1 MVGNGGPKES
11 SPPPKQVL
19 LWEPGAE
26 SNTKLSEQSFIVSI
40 FTDKRQY
47 VAGLL
52 FLPLLIV
59 IAILSGIEAEEG
71 GGMKCESPGWRSQ
84 DTLEIEGREYSLYT
98 FEKDDFEMISAS
110 YIPPGTDL
118 TCDVFTDWD
127 LQNADR
133 FNIQVHVDKFGEMHE
148 NCYGGID
155 RCDVAV
161 QQDGDE
167 WIEVNPRDS
176 NQVGAYFA
184 YNDRGFFEN
193 GQITVAVDSE
203 NTFKGIEVTVHKDT
217 NPLFIFSFILV
228 PVGGTVGF
236 FLAKKTGYD
245 DFARGMVFSMKSLLG
260 IGLAGLIVL
269 ISLTIWLFMT
279 W

>member
-1 MVGNGGPKES
+1 MIGNGGPKKS

-19 LWEPGAE
+19 LWEPEPE
-26 SNTKLSEQSFIVSI
+26 SNTSEQSFIVSI
-40 FTDKRQY
+40 LTDKKQY

-59 IAILSGIEAEEG
+59 IAIISGIEAEEG
-71 GGMKCESPGWRSQ
+71 DGMKCESSGWRSQ
-84 DTLEIEGREYSLYT
+84 DTLEIDGREYSLHT

-118 TCDVFTDWD
+118 TCDVFTDWG

-133 FNIQVHVDKFGEMHE
+133 FHIQVHVDKFGEMHE

-161 QQDGDE
+161 QQDGVE

-184 YNDRGFFEN
+184 YNDKGFFKN

-236 FLAKKTGYD
+236 FLAKKTGYN

-260 IGLAGLIVL
+260 IGLSGLIAL
-269 ISLTIWLFMT
+269 IMLATWVYMT

>member
-1 MVGNGGPKES
+1 MIGNGGPKKS

-19 LWEPGAE
+19 LWEPEPE
-26 SNTKLSEQSFIVSI
+26 SNTSEQSFIVSI
-40 FTDKRQY
+40 LTDKKQY

-59 IAILSGIEAEEG
+59 IAIISGIEAEEG
-71 GGMKCESPGWRSQ
+71 DGMKCESSGWRSQ
-84 DTLEIEGREYSLYT
+84 DTLEIDGREYSLHT
-98 FEKDDFEMISAS
+98 FEKGDFEMISAS

-118 TCDVFTDWD
+118 TCDAFTDWD

-161 QQDGDE
+161 QQDGVE

-184 YNDRGFFEN
+184 YNDKGFFKN

-236 FLAKKTGYD
+236 FLAKKTGYN
-245 DFARGMVFSMKSLLG
+245 DFTRGMVFSMKSLLG
-260 IGLAGLIVL
+260 IGLTGLIAL
-269 ISLTIWLFMT
+269 ISLTIWVFMT